1 MNAKN
6 KVKVMA
12 ALLLIA
18 AFGMMIPV
26 ASESGQDSDELEAEA
41 FEGVEA
47 MAVDKTSDYIFQVAI
62 SLGAILF
69 TIIGML
75 YIVHRMKN
83 ETRRV

>member
-26 ASESGQDSDELEAEA
+26 ASENESSSEELQAEA
-41 FEGVEA
+41 MEGLELVSA
-47 MAVDKTSDYIFQVAI
+47 DKTSGYIFQVVI
-62 SLGAILF
+62 SLAAVLF